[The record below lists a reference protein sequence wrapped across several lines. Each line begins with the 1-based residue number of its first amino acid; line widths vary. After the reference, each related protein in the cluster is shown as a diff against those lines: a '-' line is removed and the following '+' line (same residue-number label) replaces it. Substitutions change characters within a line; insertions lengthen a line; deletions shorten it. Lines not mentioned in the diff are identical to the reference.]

1 MQKTNKKIY
10 LFIIRFTLNI
20 LTCLIIIPGFGQNV
34 EEYKLDIVRNLIYEL
49 KIDSALKMLDD
60 VKTELP
66 LDYNHLKSIAYQSKG
81 LVDSVKKYNSKTWSL
96 AIDTITRE
104 SEFYSE
110 LCYLKGWISYKN
122 KLIDSA
128 TYYIE
133 QSLDICDAIGF
144 DSLKVLVL
152 KNLGNINL
160 AISNYKKADDY
171 YNYALDIERKKEKPS
186 TLSIAGLIQNRA
198 IIFASTGNLD
208 SAKQYFANS
217 LELKEKILSSS
228 DVSLLNGYI
237 NFSNFLRSIGDPTEA
252 LKYVNKAEKLFLAN
266 YGKDYPGLAPVYQNK
281 GSILIILNDYED
293 ALIYH
298 ELAYNA
304 YLTYL
309 NPDDRTFISLNYNI
323 GTIHESLGN
332 YTEAIRY
339 HLEGLNNNLDPEQKV
354 KILRSLG
361 SCYSSI
367 NDDKEANHYFL
378 LAIDEAEK
386 KLGIVHDQ
394 TALCYFKF
402 GYFCDNLGDMDKG
415 LEFLTK
421 AHSVF
426 HEIYGPKNRDVSNV
440 LTVMGTHYQTLGQYK
455 LSLEYFQNALNAF
468 LETYDNS
475 NYYDNPDLSAVELDL
490 NIFNTLYGK
499 SFSFYGLYEFV
510 SKDLNDLKVC
520 LNTIDIAINYYEN
533 FKTTL
538 NTDKVKLLV
547 ATRVNNIYNLAVQ
560 AASELYFQSGNKDY
574 LNLAFS
580 YSEKSKSQVLL
591 SSIRESEAIEGGM
604 IPPGLKE
611 NEQFI
616 KKNIALLNNMIFEEK
631 QQLNAD
637 SLKISKLQ
645 KDLYNQKLLYDS
657 LIASL
662 ETDYPVY
669 FNLKY
674 NFDVIPIEQVKEQ
687 IDQHQILIEYKQ
699 TDSILFA
706 FVISR
711 DTAILQKTKIDSTFS
726 EKVERFIG
734 MMNTLPLENDPKESS
749 IEFSTLGLYLYHILF
764 KQDFNKNQNLI
775 IIPDDVL
782 GYLSFDALVTVSPDK
797 DKISFRNLSYLIQDH
812 TICYDYSATLFFK
825 DFKRGHSAS
834 NLLAMAP
841 TYKDSHSRFTS
852 LEPGIRD
859 LDQFLT
865 PLYHTQEEVN
875 RIHKTFPGKI
885 LAGNEATE
893 YRFKE
898 NASKFSI
905 LHFAMHTLINDENP
919 FASKLVFSSEDDTID
934 DGFLNI
940 YEIYN
945 LNLNAELAVLSAC
958 KTGVGKLSRGEGIMS
973 LARGFLYAGVP
984 GIVMTL
990 WAIEDVS
997 SMEIVTRFYENL
1009 KEGMKKDEALREA
1022 KINYLNNAD
1031 QLRSHPYFWAAYVQI
1046 GDNSS
1051 LTLHNRMKSYYMA
1064 GGIALLII
1072 LIVTGILWRKK
1083 H

>member
-1 MQKTNKKIY
+1 MY
-10 LFIIRFTLNI
+10 L
-20 LTCLIIIPGFGQNV
+20 
-34 EEYKLDIVRNLIYEL
+34 
-49 KIDSALKMLDD
+49 DSAFTILDGS
-60 VKTELP
+60 KNSSSTN
-66 LDYNHLKSIAYQSKG
+66 YFHLLSIAYQAKG
-81 LVDSVKKYNSKTWSL
+81 ITDSVKKYNLLGWEFASDSL
-96 AIDTITRE
+96 KINLE
-104 SEFYSE
+104 
-110 LCYLKGWISYKN
+110 YLGEYYYIKGWVCYKG
-122 KLIDSA
+122 KQIDSA
-128 TYYIE
+128 RFYN
-133 QSLDICDAIGF
+133 QLALARCDEAGF

-152 KNLGNINL
+152 KNLGNISLMEPNFSE
-160 AISNYKKADDY
+160 ASNFYDQALSLEKKKR
-171 YNYALDIERKKEKPS
+171 EPS
-186 TLSIAGLIQNRA
+186 LLSIAVLYQNKA

-208 SAKQYFANS
+208 SAKLYFANS
-217 LELKEKILSSS
+217 LDLKERILSPN
-228 DVSLLNGYI
+228 DISLANGYI
-237 NFSNFLRSIGDPTEA
+237 NFSNFLRSTGDPNEA
-252 LKYVNKAEKLFLAN
+252 LKYINKAEQLFLAN

-293 ALIYH
+293 ALIYN

-304 YLTYL
+304 YQNYL
-309 NPDDRTFISLNYNI
+309 SPDDKTFISLNYNI

-332 YTEAIRY
+332 YAEAIRY
-339 HLEGLNNNLDPEQKV
+339 HLEGLNNDLDPEQRV

-361 SCYSSI
+361 SCYSNM
-367 NDDKEANHYFL
+367 NDDEKANHYYR
-378 LAIDEAEK
+378 LAIKEAES
-386 KLGIVHDQ
+386 KLGVIHDQ
-394 TALCYFKF
+394 TALCYLKY
-402 GYFCDNLGDMDKG
+402 GYFCDNLGELDKG
-415 LEFLTK
+415 LDYLTK
-421 AHSVF
+421 AYNVYL
-426 HEIYGPKNRDVSNV
+426 EIYGATNRDVSNV
-440 LTVMGTHYQTLGQYK
+440 LTAMGTHYQTLGKYEY
-455 LSLEYFQNALNAF
+455 SLEYFQNALNAF
-468 LETYDNS
+468 LESYHNTD
-475 NYYDNPDLSAVELDL
+475 YYDNPDLSAVELDL

-510 SKDLNDLKVC
+510 SKDLRDLKVC

-560 AASELYFQSGNKDY
+560 AASELYFQSGKEEY

-604 IPPGLKE
+604 IPPDLKQ
-611 NEQFI
+611 NEQSI
-616 KKNIALLNNMIFEEK
+616 KKEIALLDNMIFEEK
-631 QQLNAD
+631 QQVNSD
-637 SLKISKLQ
+637 SLKISILQ
-645 KDLYNQKLLYDS
+645 KDLYNEKLLYDS

-662 ETDYPVY
+662 ETNYPVY

-674 NFDVIPIEQVKEQ
+674 NFDVIPIERVKKQ
-687 IDQHQILIEYKQ
+687 IDKDQILIEFKQ

-706 FVISR
+706 FIIDR

-749 IEFSTLGLYLYHILF
+749 IEFSKLGLYLYRILF
-764 KQDFNKNQNLI
+764 KEDFDENHHLI

-782 GYLSFDALVTVSPDK
+782 GYLSFDALVTNPPDM
-797 DKISFRNLSYLIQDH
+797 DKINFRNLSYLIEKH

-825 DFKRGHSAS
+825 DIKRGNSS
-834 NLLAMAP
+834 SRLLAMAP
-841 TYKDSHSRFTS
+841 TYKDNHYRIASN
-852 LEPGIRD
+852 EPGFRD
-859 LDQFLT
+859 IDQFLT

-875 RIHKTFPGKI
+875 RIHETFTGKI
-885 LAGNEATE
+885 MAGKEATE
-893 YRFKE
+893 HNFKE
-898 NASKFSI
+898 NASKYSI

-919 FASKLVFSSEDDTID
+919 FASKLVFSSEEDTID

-945 LNLNAELAVLSAC
+945 LNLNAEMAVLSAC

-997 SMEIVTRFYENL
+997 SMEIVTQFYKNL
-1009 KEGMKKDEALREA
+1009 KKGMKKDEALREA

-1046 GDNSS
+1046 GDNSPLS
-1051 LTLHNRMKSYYMA
+1051 LNNNLKSYSIA
-1064 GGIALLII
+1064 GGIILVII
-1072 LIVTGILWRKK
+1072 ISIVAVLWRRKQRTP
-1083 H
+1083 